1 MDEKKSVFRKKSLDN
16 ISSPERLNEYIRVST
31 PGVWLILAAITV
43 LLIGI
48 LVWSVFG
55 TLKMNTGSGE
65 QKDVHPISFVV
76 N

>member
-1 MDEKKSVFRKKSLDN
+1 MDDKKSVFREKSLN
-16 ISSPERLNEYIRVST
+16 SISSPERLNEYIRVST

-48 LVWSVFG
+48 LVWGVFG
-55 TLKMNTGSGE
+55 SLKMKTAGGDI
-65 QKDVHPISFVV
+65 KDVHPISFVV